1 MTKQD
6 DIKKKIG
13 TRRIYKYLEEDQGKA
28 MNVHIH
34 DRNLSINEFVK
45 DLRGLVSQKD
55 FWHGVKPIKE
65 TILKYK

>member
-1 MTKQD
+1 M
-6 DIKKKIG
+6 
-13 TRRIYKYLEEDQGKA
+13 RIYKYLEEDQGKA

-34 DRNLSINEFVK
+34 DRNLSINKFVK

-65 TILKYK
+65 TMLKYK